1 MEWKSWPILPLTDRT
16 KLPAQP
22 GIYIVVDAED
32 EVWYVG
38 LSVNIKVRWN
48 GKSHHRYQQLSR
60 ANNKKQYK
68 LCWQIF
74 PISQLKE
81 QEQKYI
87 NLFKPHL
94 NYSRVKTYARKS
106 RKPSE
111 EISRLLKVINKKT
124 TLFPDVRSVVVGYYT
139 EIDEDEAGCLKEF
152 ICIVIAVT
160 VNDHDGPI
168 LNSYNKSWSRKG
180 ENLKGSWKIYEADCN
195 ENGVG
200 GKFAL
205 IPVFIFE
212 NMIYEFVPCPRFIA
226 QIRGFQDDLFLA
238 EIASQN
244 ILALKNMDSLVLFDR
259 ENKQY
264 LLRSEKYLRYRAKDL
279 QPILQLT
286 SELPS
291 P

>member
-1 MEWKSWPILPLTDRT
+1 MEWKFWPIIPLKDRAN
-16 KLPAQP
+16 LPAQP
-22 GIYIVVDAED
+22 GIYVVVDTED

-48 GKSHHRYQQLSR
+48 GKSHHRYQQISR
-60 ANNKKQYK
+60 TNNKRQYK
-68 LCWQIF
+68 ICWQIF

-94 NYSRVKTYARKS
+94 NYSRVKTYAKKS

-124 TLFPDVRSVVVGYYT
+124 TLFPDVRSLVVGYYT

-152 ICIVIAVT
+152 FCIVIAVT

-168 LNSYNKSWSRKG
+168 LNSYNKSWSKKG
-180 ENLKGSWKIYEADCN
+180 EKLKEVWKIYEADYKEN
-195 ENGVG
+195 EVEE
-200 GKFAL
+200 KPAL

-212 NMIYEFVPCPRFIA
+212 NIIYEFVSCPRLIA
-226 QIRGFQDDLFLA
+226 QIRNYKDDLFLA
-238 EIASQN
+238 EVASQN
-244 ILALKNMDSLVLFDR
+244 ILALKNMDSLVLLDR
-259 ENKQY
+259 DNKKY
-264 LLRSEKYLRYRAKDL
+264 LLRSEKYLHYRAQDL
-279 QPILQLT
+279 RPIWQLM